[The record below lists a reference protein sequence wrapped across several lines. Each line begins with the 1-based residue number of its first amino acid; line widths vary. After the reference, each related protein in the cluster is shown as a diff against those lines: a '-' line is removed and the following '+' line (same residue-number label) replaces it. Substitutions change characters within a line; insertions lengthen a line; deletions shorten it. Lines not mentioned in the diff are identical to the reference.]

1 MTVRIRMS
9 NARESVL
16 RYEQEADLVAGSLL
30 LWMAGAAIVIA
41 VSYTL
46 SIRGYVLAP
55 GRKMANSRMPEFI
68 GVIAPIAS

>member
-41 VSYTL
+41 VSYDL
-46 SIRGYVLAP
+46 I
-55 GRKMANSRMPEFI
+55 NSWLCPCSWSKDGEFPD
-68 GVIAPIAS
+68 A